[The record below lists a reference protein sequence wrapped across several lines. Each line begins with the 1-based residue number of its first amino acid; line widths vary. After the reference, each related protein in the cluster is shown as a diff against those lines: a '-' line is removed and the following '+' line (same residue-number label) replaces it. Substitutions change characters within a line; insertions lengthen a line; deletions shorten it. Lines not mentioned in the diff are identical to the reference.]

1 MSARSAICK
10 AIATKIKS
18 EFIAGSSFYNTNM
31 YNNVDSKTKFWEDIN
46 DYPYITISP
55 GPEQRDDMPSGLSWC
70 TMQTYIRVFVHDED
84 DAQGQLEEIISDL
97 ETFVD
102 KNLNIQYNIRI
113 PGGASESR
121 KTVDNTIVSIT
132 TDEGLL
138 NPRAV
143 GEIVLDIRYE
153 KLRIQ

>member
-10 AIATKIKS
+10 AIADKIKA
-18 EFIAGSSFYNTNM
+18 EFIEGSAIYNTNL
-31 YNNVDSKTKFWEDIN
+31 YNNVSSKLMFWEDIN
-46 DYPYITISP
+46 DFPFVTVSP
-55 GPEQRDDMPSGLSWC
+55 GPEQREDMPSGLSWC
-70 TMQTYIRVFVHDED
+70 IMQTYIRVFVENEE

-113 PGGASESR
+113 TGGTTVTR
-121 KTVDNTIVSIT
+121 KTIDNSIVSIT

-138 NPRAV
+138 DPKAV

-153 KLRIQ
+153 KLRTQ